1 MTISSSAQ
9 HLPPLMSSASHWKS
23 SSFLK
28 SIVLVLPVFLT
39 PAFAFAQNAGST
51 DSRVLE
57 SQERPALDADLDERL
72 ARDWGLQTEEL
83 TRYRQLMQGPLGVY
97 SPNLDPLTALGIEA
111 RTDEERRRYAEL
123 QVQTEAR
130 RAEKTL
136 AYQRAYDDAWKRL
149 HPTLQ
154 PVVLNDAGD
163 ALAATG
169 APGRLA
175 VFVKDDCPPCE
186 QRVRQLQAAGTTF
199 DVYVVGSRQDD
210 ARIRQWAAKVGI
222 EPAKVHAQIITLNHD
237 GGRWLSIGVQGELP
251 AIVREVN
258 GLWQRQ

>member
-1 MTISSSAQ
+1 MTFFSESRPK
-9 HLPPLMSSASHWKS
+9 HLLQVATATWLLLVSTSVIMAPA
-23 SSFLK
+23 
-28 SIVLVLPVFLT
+28 IVV
-39 PAFAFAQNAGST
+39 AQNTFTS
-51 DSRVLE
+51 DSRIVQSE
-57 SQERPALDADLDERL
+57 DRATTDTNLDERL
-72 ARDWGLQTEEL
+72 VRDWGLQTEEWE
-83 TRYRQLMQGPLGVY
+83 RYRQLMQGPLGVY
-97 SPNLDPLTALGIEA
+97 SPNLDPLMALGIEA

-130 RAEKTL
+130 RVEKTL

-154 PVVLNDAGD
+154 PVVLNDAGN
-163 ALAATG
+163 ASAATG

-186 QRVRQLQAAGTTF
+186 QRVRQLQATGTPF

-237 GGRWLSIGVQGELP
+237 AGRWLSIGVQGELP
-251 AIVREVN
+251 AVVREVN